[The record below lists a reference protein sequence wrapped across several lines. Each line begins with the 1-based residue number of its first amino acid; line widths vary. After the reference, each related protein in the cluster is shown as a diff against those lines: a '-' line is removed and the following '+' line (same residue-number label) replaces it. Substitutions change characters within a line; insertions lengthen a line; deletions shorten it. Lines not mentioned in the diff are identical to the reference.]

1 MTRFFSL
8 SILGSISYEWRR
20 RRLFY
25 SSTSLASSPSSSSA
39 LSPIFS
45 RPPSEPLL
53 RLRFCK
59 THLDQAQSP
68 VEKKSCFFLLLC
80 PPADEIAVAAAA
92 APGSLPI
99 SYTPVVDS
107 SVQASRISFQ
117 AILRP
122 KLLIFSSSSFQLR
135 SLCCGL
141 GLLRLFVLAP
151 AATAD
156 AADPFCTFRPWFL
169 RGWSCC

>member
-1 MTRFFSL
+1 MEET
-8 SILGSISYEWRR
+8 ETV
-20 RRLFY
+20 LFLY
-25 SSTSLASSPSSSSA
+25 LFGFLPVLLFRPQSHLFASPLRAPFTPSVLQNPFGSSSE
-39 LSPIFS
+39 S
-45 RPPSEPLL
+45 RREEKLL
-53 RLRFCK
+53 LF
-59 THLDQAQSP
+59 
-68 VEKKSCFFLLLC
+68 LLC